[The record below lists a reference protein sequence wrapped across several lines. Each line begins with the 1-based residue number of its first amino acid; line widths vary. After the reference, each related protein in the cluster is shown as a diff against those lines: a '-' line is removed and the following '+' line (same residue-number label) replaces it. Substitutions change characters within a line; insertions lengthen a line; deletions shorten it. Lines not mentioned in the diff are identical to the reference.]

1 MYYRLEVGGDA
12 ARQVRLIEE
21 GAAHAPQEGVQ
32 GVPRLYIYICIYIYI
47 YIIFAFMPAGRDPGF
62 LRLYII
68 YIYIYICI
76 IVLYIQRYSTLLPL
90 QTMHIRG
97 LAFKPVHMFKHEHN
111 PVLAPRKIP
120 LPVLATLRFG
130 DTPFSAPENPA
141 SRFPLPAPENPA
153 AASGDTPIRNFP
165 SPLLG

>member
-1 MYYRLEVGGDA
+1 
-12 ARQVRLIEE
+12 
-21 GAAHAPQEGVQ
+21 
-32 GVPRLYIYICIYIYI
+32 
-47 YIIFAFMPAGRDPGF
+47 MPAGRDPGF

-130 DTPFSAPENPA
+130 D
-141 SRFPLPAPENPA
+141 
-153 AASGDTPIRNFP
+153 IRNFP
-165 SPLLG
+165 PRKIPLPLPAALQSDIPPPPCWDEGGRRSVCL

>member
-12 ARQVRLIEE
+12 AGQVRLVEE

-68 YIYIYICI
+68 YIYIYMYYRI
-76 IVLYIQRYSTLLPL
+76 IYTEI
-90 QTMHIRG
+90 
-97 LAFKPVHMFKHEHN
+97 
-111 PVLAPRKIP
+111 
-120 LPVLATLRFG
+120 
-130 DTPFSAPENPA
+130 
-141 SRFPLPAPENPA
+141 
-153 AASGDTPIRNFP
+153 
-165 SPLLG
+165 